1 MYCKVTHPILSY
13 AAVQQQCQQLDQF
26 ILNLQTPS
34 SPSPS
39 DPSATSGATSP
50 SALPEAP
57 SPTPGAPDAQLPGQF
72 QPAQPSQ
79 LNQLNQ
85 LNQAQTAQQRPNP
98 NPNPKSSQL
107 IPLATVLDSAQG
119 DASWFASPRNA
130 QLMLESAQLPRRELE
145 PGEAGSPLLYRAAG
159 CNRARRCCCTCT
171 KLCDHRCLH
180 DCFVRLWLWKR
191 ELDSLGV
198 ATSSA
203 QLNHSVQLSQPA
215 QPAQPGEGTRVGNT
229 RLVSAAS
236 PYFATQCAVLNVYTS
251 YRQLSQVIGST
262 VSARM
267 NTHIREA
274 QARGGTNLNAMDY
287 SMQLKL
293 NAKGKPIADPETG
306 RLEVLYWPQSGLCP
320 FCLPDRSYQLKKRMK
335 KVGMPK

>member
-1 MYCKVTHPILSY
+1 MYCKVTYPILSY
-13 AAVQQQCQQLDQF
+13 AAVQQQCQRLDQF
-26 ILNLQTPS
+26 ILNLQTPGS
-34 SPSPS
+34 SP
-39 DPSATSGATSP
+39 GA
-50 SALPEAP
+50 
-57 SPTPGAPDAQLPGQF
+57 GAPDAQLPGQS
-72 QPAQPSQ
+72 QPAQP
-79 LNQLNQ
+79 NQLNR
-85 LNQAQTAQQRPNP
+85 AQSA
-98 NPNPKSSQL
+98 QL

-119 DASWFASPRNA
+119 DAIWFASPRNA
-130 QLMLESAQLPRRELE
+130 QHRESPRRELE
-145 PGEAGSPLLYRAAG
+145 LSEAGSPLLYRAAG

-171 KLCDHRCLH
+171 KLCAQRCLH

-198 ATSSA
+198 ATSPA
-203 QLNHSVQLSQPA
+203 QLSEQGGSA
-215 QPAQPGEGTRVGNT
+215 

-267 NTHIREA
+267 NTYIREA

>member
-13 AAVQQQCQQLDQF
+13 AAVQQQCHQLDQF
-26 ILNLQTPS
+26 ILNLQTPGS
-34 SPSPS
+34 S
-39 DPSATSGATSP
+39 DPSASSSSSAGAISSSATDP
-50 SALPEAP
+50 ST
-57 SPTPGAPDAQLPGQF
+57 TPGAPDAQLPGQS

-79 LNQLNQ
+79 LNQSQ
-85 LNQAQTAQQRPNP
+85 L
-98 NPNPKSSQL
+98 QL

-130 QLMLESAQLPRRELE
+130 QLLLESAQLPRRELE
-145 PGEAGSPLLYRAAG
+145 PSEAGSPLLYRAAG

-198 ATSSA
+198 ATSPA
-203 QLNHSVQLSQPA
+203 QLNHSAQLSQPA

-293 NAKGKPIADPETG
+293 NAKGKPIADPDTG

>member
-1 MYCKVTHPILSY
+1 MYCKVTHPIPSQTTAQNRELLM
-13 AAVQQQCQQLDQF
+13 QLDQL
-26 ILNLQTPS
+26 IQT
-34 SPSPS
+34 
-39 DPSATSGATSP
+39 
-50 SALPEAP
+50 LEA
-57 SPTPGAPDAQLPGQF
+57 GAPDAQLPGQ
-72 QPAQPSQ
+72 SQ
-79 LNQLNQ
+79 LN
-85 LNQAQTAQQRPNP
+85 P
-98 NPNPKSSQL
+98 SQL

-119 DASWFASPRNA
+119 DAIWFASPRNA
-130 QLMLESAQLPRRELE
+130 QQLLNSAQLNSPQLNCKLPRRELE

-171 KLCDHRCLH
+171 KLCTHRCLH
-180 DCFVRLWLWKR
+180 DCFMRLWLWKR
-191 ELDSLGV
+191 ELDSLGIV
-198 ATSSA
+198 TMQPSA
-203 QLNHSVQLSQPA
+203 AGQK
-215 QPAQPGEGTRVGNT
+215 
-229 RLVSAAS
+229 LVSAAS

-267 NTHIREA
+267 NTYVREA

>member
-13 AAVQQQCQQLDQF
+13 AAVQQQHQQLDQF
-26 ILNLQTPS
+26 ILNLQTPGS
-34 SPSPS
+34 S
-39 DPSATSGATSP
+39 DPS
-50 SALPEAP
+50 
-57 SPTPGAPDAQLPGQF
+57 APDAQLPGQS

-79 LNQLNQ
+79 LSQPQ
-85 LNQAQTAQQRPNP
+85 P
-98 NPNPKSSQL
+98 QL

-119 DASWFASPRNA
+119 DAIWFASPRNA
-130 QLMLESAQLPRRELE
+130 QLMLETALNCELPRRELE
-145 PGEAGSPLLYRAAG
+145 PGEAGSPLLYRAVG

-171 KLCDHRCLH
+171 KLCAHRCLH

-198 ATSSA
+198 ATSPA
-203 QLNHSVQLSQPA
+203 QLSQL
-215 QPAQPGEGTRVGNT
+215 GERGGSA

>member
-1 MYCKVTHPILSY
+1 MYCKVTHPILNQT
-13 AAVQQQCQQLDQF
+13 AVQQQCHQLDQF
-26 ILNLQTPS
+26 VLNLQTPGS
-34 SPSPS
+34 SPS
-39 DPSATSGATSP
+39 DPSAASTSP
-50 SALPEAP
+50 SP
-57 SPTPGAPDAQLPGQF
+57 SATSSTSPVANSTGAPDAQLPGQS
-72 QPAQPSQ
+72 QP
-79 LNQLNQ
+79 NQLNQ
-85 LNQAQTAQQRPNP
+85 LNQAQAARPKP
-98 NPNPKSSQL
+98 SQL
-107 IPLATVLDSAQG
+107 IPLATVLDSARG

-130 QLMLESAQLPRRELE
+130 QLMLEFSQLPRRELE

-159 CNRARRCCCTCT
+159 CNQARKCCCTCT
-171 KLCDHRCLH
+171 KLCAHRCLH

-191 ELDSLGV
+191 ELDSLDI
-198 ATSSA
+198 ATSPA
-203 QLNHSVQLSQPA
+203 QLSQPA
-215 QPAQPGEGTRVGNT
+215 QPGKGTRDGNT

-267 NTHIREA
+267 NTYIREA
-274 QARGGTNLNAMDY
+274 QARGGTNLNSMDY

-293 NAKGKPIADPETG
+293 NAKGKPIADPDTG
-306 RLEVLYWPQSGLCP
+306 KLEVLYWPQSGLCP

>member
-1 MYCKVTHPILSY
+1 MYCKVNYRVAPTESELRSTT
-13 AAVQQQCQQLDQF
+13 AQLDQL
-26 ILNLQTPS
+26 ILNLQTLS
-34 SPSPS
+34 
-39 DPSATSGATSP
+39 
-50 SALPEAP
+50 
-57 SPTPGAPDAQLPGQF
+57 APDAQLPGQS
-72 QPAQPSQ
+72 QLAQLSQ
-79 LNQLNQ
+79 LNQSQ
-85 LNQAQTAQQRPNP
+85 P
-98 NPNPKSSQL
+98 QL

-130 QLMLESAQLPRRELE
+130 QRCEPPRRELE

-171 KLCDHRCLH
+171 KLCAHRCLH

-198 ATSSA
+198 ATNPA
-203 QLNHSVQLSQPA
+203 QLSQPT
-215 QPAQPGEGTRVGNT
+215 QPAQLGERDGST

-306 RLEVLYWPQSGLCP
+306 KLEVLYWPQSGLCP

>member
-1 MYCKVTHPILSY
+1 MYCKVTHPILNQTT
-13 AAVQQQCQQLDQF
+13 VQQLDQF
-26 ILNLQTPS
+26 ILNLQTL
-34 SPSPS
+34 
-39 DPSATSGATSP
+39 PSATHLS
-50 SALPEAP
+50 
-57 SPTPGAPDAQLPGQF
+57 
-72 QPAQPSQ
+72 
-79 LNQLNQ
+79 
-85 LNQAQTAQQRPNP
+85 
-98 NPNPKSSQL
+98 
-107 IPLATVLDSAQG
+107 PLATVLDSAQG

-130 QLMLESAQLPRRELE
+130 QLMLESAQPNCELPRRELE

-171 KLCDHRCLH
+171 KLCAHRCLH

-198 ATSSA
+198 ATSPA
-203 QLNHSVQLSQPA
+203 QLSQPT
-215 QPAQPGEGTRVGNT
+215 QPAQLGERGGSA

-274 QARGGTNLNAMDY
+274 QARGGTNLNSMDY

>member
-1 MYCKVTHPILSY
+1 MYCKVTHPIPSY
-13 AAVQQQCQQLDQF
+13 AAAQQQCQQLDQF
-26 ILNLQTPS
+26 ILNLQTPPGS
-34 SPSPS
+34 SPSTTPTNPSSS
-39 DPSATSGATSP
+39 DPINPSATSP
-50 SALPEAP
+50 SATPEAGAT
-57 SPTPGAPDAQLPGQF
+57 SSGAPDAQLPGQS
-72 QPAQPSQ
+72 QP
-79 LNQLNQ
+79 
-85 LNQAQTAQQRPNP
+85 
-98 NPNPKSSQL
+98 QL

-119 DASWFASPRNA
+119 DAIWFASPRNA
-130 QLMLESAQLPRRELE
+130 QLMRNEPPQRELE
-145 PGEAGSPLLYRAAG
+145 LSETGSPLLYRVTG

-171 KLCDHRCLH
+171 KLCAHRCLH

-198 ATSSA
+198 ATSPA
-203 QLNHSVQLSQPA
+203 QLSQPA
-215 QPAQPGEGTRVGNT
+215 QAAQLGEKERST

-251 YRQLSQVIGST
+251 YKQLTQVIGST

-267 NTHIREA
+267 NTCIREA

-306 RLEVLYWPQSGLCP
+306 RLEVLCWPQSGLCP
-320 FCLPDRSYQLKKRMK
+320 FCLPDRSYQLKKRKK
-335 KVGMPK
+335 KVGESHK

>member
-1 MYCKVTHPILSY
+1 MYCKVTYPILNQT
-13 AAVQQQCQQLDQF
+13 ATQQLDHQLNQF
-26 ILNLQTPS
+26 ILNLQTLS
-34 SPSPS
+34 
-39 DPSATSGATSP
+39 
-50 SALPEAP
+50 
-57 SPTPGAPDAQLPGQF
+57 APDAQLPGQ
-72 QPAQPSQ
+72 AQPK
-79 LNQLNQ
+79 
-85 LNQAQTAQQRPNP
+85 P
-98 NPNPKSSQL
+98 SQL

-119 DASWFASPRNA
+119 DAIWFASPRNA
-130 QLMLESAQLPRRELE
+130 QLMLEPSQLNPSQLNCKLPRRELE

-171 KLCDHRCLH
+171 KLCTHRCLH
-180 DCFVRLWLWKR
+180 DCFMRLWLWKR
-191 ELDSLGV
+191 ELDSLGIVTMQPSV
-198 ATSSA
+198 AG
-203 QLNHSVQLSQPA
+203 QK
-215 QPAQPGEGTRVGNT
+215 
-229 RLVSAAS
+229 LVSAAS

-267 NTHIREA
+267 NTYIREA

>member
-13 AAVQQQCQQLDQF
+13 AAVQQQQRQLDQF
-26 ILNLQTPS
+26 ILNLQTP
-34 SPSPS
+34 PS
-39 DPSATSGATSP
+39 SGATSATDP
-50 SALPEAP
+50 GA
-57 SPTPGAPDAQLPGQF
+57 TPGAGAPDAQLPGQSQLNRS
-72 QPAQPSQ
+72 QPAQP
-79 LNQLNQ
+79 NQLNQ
-85 LNQAQTAQQRPNP
+85 QRSNP
-98 NPNPKSSQL
+98 NTPQL
-107 IPLATVLDSAQG
+107 IPLATVLDSTQG
-119 DASWFASPRNA
+119 DAIWFASPRNA
-130 QLMLESAQLPRRELE
+130 QLLLESAQLPRRELE

-159 CNRARRCCCTCT
+159 CNRARKCCCTCT
-171 KLCDHRCLH
+171 KLCAYRCLH

-191 ELDSLGV
+191 ELDSLG
-198 ATSSA
+198 
-203 QLNHSVQLSQPA
+203 
-215 QPAQPGEGTRVGNT
+215 EGTRDGST
-229 RLVSAAS
+229 QLVSAAS

-251 YRQLSQVIGST
+251 YKQLSQVIGST

-267 NTHIREA
+267 NTYIREA

>member
-1 MYCKVTHPILSY
+1 MYCKVTYPILSY
-13 AAVQQQCQQLDQF
+13 AAVQQQCQQLDQL
-26 ILNLQTPS
+26 ILNLQTLPGAS
-34 SPSPS
+34 S
-39 DPSATSGATSP
+39 SAGAINSSATSP
-50 SALPEAP
+50 ST
-57 SPTPGAPDAQLPGQF
+57 TPGAPNAQLPGQS
-72 QPAQPSQ
+72 QPAQPGQSQ
-79 LNQLNQ
+79 P
-85 LNQAQTAQQRPNP
+85 QRPQP
-98 NPNPKSSQL
+98 AQL

-119 DASWFASPRNA
+119 DAIWFASPRNA
-130 QLMLESAQLPRRELE
+130 QCCEPPRRELE

-171 KLCDHRCLH
+171 KLCAHRCLH

-191 ELDSLGV
+191 ELDSLGIVTMQPSV
-198 ATSSA
+198 AG
-203 QLNHSVQLSQPA
+203 QK
-215 QPAQPGEGTRVGNT
+215 
-229 RLVSAAS
+229 LVSAAS

-251 YRQLSQVIGST
+251 YKQLSQVIGST

-293 NAKGKPIADPETG
+293 NAKGKPIADPDTG

>member
-1 MYCKVTHPILSY
+1 MYCKVTHPILSHTTT
-13 AAVQQQCQQLDQF
+13 QQQDHQLDQF
-26 ILNLQTPS
+26 IQTLS
-34 SPSPS
+34 NANANAS
-39 DPSATSGATSP
+39 TSTTPGA
-50 SALPEAP
+50 
-57 SPTPGAPDAQLPGQF
+57 GAPDAQLPGQS
-72 QPAQPSQ
+72 QP
-79 LNQLNQ
+79 NQLNQ
-85 LNQAQTAQQRPNP
+85 QQPA
-98 NPNPKSSQL
+98 QL

-119 DASWFASPRNA
+119 DAIWFASPRNA
-130 QLMLESAQLPRRELE
+130 QRCELPRRELE
-145 PGEAGSPLLYRAAG
+145 PGEAGSPLLYRAVG
-159 CNRARRCCCTCT
+159 CNQARKCCCTCT
-171 KLCDHRCLH
+171 KLCAHRCLH

-191 ELDSLGV
+191 ELDSLGIVTLQPSV
-198 ATSSA
+198 AG
-203 QLNHSVQLSQPA
+203 QK
-215 QPAQPGEGTRVGNT
+215 
-229 RLVSAAS
+229 LVSAAS

-267 NTHIREA
+267 NTYVREA

-306 RLEVLYWPQSGLCP
+306 KLEVLYWPQSGLCP

>member
-26 ILNLQTPS
+26 ILNLQTPGS
-34 SPSPS
+34 SDPS
-39 DPSATSGATSP
+39 DPSTTPGATSLSTTP
-50 SALPEAP
+50 S
-57 SPTPGAPDAQLPGQF
+57 APDAQLPGQS
-72 QPAQPSQ
+72 QPSQ

-85 LNQAQTAQQRPNP
+85 AQPQPH
-98 NPNPKSSQL
+98 L
-107 IPLATVLDSAQG
+107 IPLATVLDSTQG

-130 QLMLESAQLPRRELE
+130 QRCELPRRELE

-198 ATSSA
+198 ATNPA
-203 QLNHSVQLSQPA
+203 QLSQPVQLSQLA
-215 QPAQPGEGTRVGNT
+215 QPDEQGGSA

-251 YRQLSQVIGST
+251 YKQLSQVIGST

-267 NTHIREA
+267 NTYIREA
-274 QARGGTNLNAMDY
+274 QARGGTNLNSMDY

>member
-1 MYCKVTHPILSY
+1 MYCKVTHPILDQT
-13 AAVQQQCQQLDQF
+13 ATQQLDHQLDQF
-26 ILNLQTPS
+26 ILNLQTLS
-34 SPSPS
+34 SSTNSSTP
-39 DPSATSGATSP
+39 
-50 SALPEAP
+50 PEAG
-57 SPTPGAPDAQLPGQF
+57 TGAPDAQLPGQAR
-72 QPAQPSQ
+72 P
-79 LNQLNQ
+79 NQLNQ
-85 LNQAQTAQQRPNP
+85 SQP
-98 NPNPKSSQL
+98 QL

-130 QLMLESAQLPRRELE
+130 QRCEPPRRELE

-171 KLCDHRCLH
+171 KLCTHRCLH
-180 DCFVRLWLWKR
+180 DCFMRLWLWKR

-198 ATSSA
+198 ATSPA
-203 QLNHSVQLSQPA
+203 QLSERGGS
-215 QPAQPGEGTRVGNT
+215 T

-262 VSARM
+262 ISARM
-267 NTHIREA
+267 NTYVREA
-274 QARGGTNLNAMDY
+274 QARGGTNLNSMDY

>member
-13 AAVQQQCQQLDQF
+13 AAAQQQCHQLDQF
-26 ILNLQTPS
+26 ILNLQTPGS
-34 SPSPS
+34 S
-39 DPSATSGATSP
+39 PSATSS
-50 SALPEAP
+50 S
-57 SPTPGAPDAQLPGQF
+57 PGAPDAQLPGQS
-72 QPAQPSQ
+72 QP
-79 LNQLNQ
+79 NQLSQ
-85 LNQAQTAQQRPNP
+85 LNQAQAAQQRPNP
-98 NPNPKSSQL
+98 SQL

-119 DASWFASPRNA
+119 DAIWFASPRNA
-130 QLMLESAQLPRRELE
+130 QLMRNKPPQPNCGLPRRELE

-171 KLCDHRCLH
+171 KLCAHRCLH

-198 ATSSA
+198 ATSP
-203 QLNHSVQLSQPA
+203 VQLSQPA
-215 QPAQPGEGTRVGNT
+215 QAAQLGEKERNT

-251 YRQLSQVIGST
+251 YKQLSQVIGST

-267 NTHIREA
+267 NTYIREA

-293 NAKGKPIADPETG
+293 NAKGKPIADPDTG

-320 FCLPDRSYQLKKRMK
+320 FCLPDRSYQLKKRKK
-335 KVGMPK
+335 KVGESHK

>member
-1 MYCKVTHPILSY
+1 MYCKVTYPILSY

-26 ILNLQTPS
+26 ILNLQTL
-34 SPSPS
+34 
-39 DPSATSGATSP
+39 TS
-50 SALPEAP
+50 
-57 SPTPGAPDAQLPGQF
+57 PGAPDAQLPGQ
-72 QPAQPSQ
+72 SQ
-79 LNQLNQ
+79 
-85 LNQAQTAQQRPNP
+85 P

-119 DASWFASPRNA
+119 DAIWFASPRNA
-130 QLMLESAQLPRRELE
+130 QLMLESSQLPRRELE
-145 PGEAGSPLLYRAAG
+145 PGEAGSPLLHRAVG
-159 CNRARRCCCTCT
+159 CNQARKCCCTCT
-171 KLCDHRCLH
+171 KLCAHRCLH

-198 ATSSA
+198 ATSPA
-203 QLNHSVQLSQPA
+203 QLSQPA
-215 QPAQPGEGTRVGNT
+215 QPGKGTRDGNT

-267 NTHIREA
+267 NTYIQEVR
-274 QARGGTNLNAMDY
+274 ARGGTNLNAMDY

-293 NAKGKPIADPETG
+293 NAKGKPIADPDTG
-306 RLEVLYWPQSGLCP
+306 KLEVLYWPQSGLCP
-320 FCLPDRSYQLKKRMK
+320 FCLPDRSYQLKTRK
-335 KVGMPK
+335 KNVGESHK

>member
-1 MYCKVTHPILSY
+1 MYCKVTCPILSY
-13 AAVQQQCQQLDQF
+13 TAVQQQCHQLDQF
-26 ILNLQTPS
+26 ILNLQTPPS
-34 SPSPS
+34 STNPSPS
-39 DPSATSGATSP
+39 AVNPSATAGAG
-50 SALPEAP
+50 AGAGA
-57 SPTPGAPDAQLPGQF
+57 GAPDAQLPGQSQPKPSQPNQ
-72 QPAQPSQ
+72 QPA
-79 LNQLNQ
+79 
-85 LNQAQTAQQRPNP
+85 
-98 NPNPKSSQL
+98 QL

-130 QLMLESAQLPRRELE
+130 QLLLESAQLPRRELE
-145 PGEAGSPLLYRAAG
+145 LSEAGSPLLYRAAG

-171 KLCDHRCLH
+171 KLCAHRCLH

-198 ATSSA
+198 ATNPA
-203 QLNHSVQLSQPA
+203 QLSQP
-215 QPAQPGEGTRVGNT
+215 GERG

-267 NTHIREA
+267 NTYIREA

-293 NAKGKPIADPETG
+293 NAKRKPIADPETG
-306 RLEVLYWPQSGLCP
+306 KLEVLYWPQSGLCP

>member
-13 AAVQQQCQQLDQF
+13 AAAQQQCHQLDQF

-34 SPSPS
+34 
-39 DPSATSGATSP
+39 GAT
-50 SALPEAP
+50 PEAGAI
-57 SPTPGAPDAQLPGQF
+57 SSSTTPGAGAPDAQLPGQS
-72 QPAQPSQ
+72 QPAQPNQFSQ

-85 LNQAQTAQQRPNP
+85 LNQQRPNP
-98 NPNPKSSQL
+98 SSNPYQL

-130 QLMLESAQLPRRELE
+130 QRCEIPRRELE

-198 ATSSA
+198 ATSPA
-203 QLNHSVQLSQPA
+203 QLSQL
-215 QPAQPGEGTRVGNT
+215 GEST
-229 RLVSAAS
+229 RLVPAAS

-267 NTHIREA
+267 NTYVREA

>member
-13 AAVQQQCQQLDQF
+13 AAVQQLDQF
-26 ILNLQTPS
+26 ILNLQTLPS
-34 SPSPS
+34 SSDPSVAPSPS
-39 DPSATSGATSP
+39 AASP
-50 SALPEAP
+50 S
-57 SPTPGAPDAQLPGQF
+57 STPGAPDAQLPGQS
-72 QPAQPSQ
+72 QPAQPNQLSQ
-79 LNQLNQ
+79 LNQT
-85 LNQAQTAQQRPNP
+85 QAAQQ
-98 NPNPKSSQL
+98 QL

-119 DASWFASPRNA
+119 DAIWFASPRNA
-130 QLMLESAQLPRRELE
+130 QRCELPRRELE
-145 PGEAGSPLLYRAAG
+145 PGEAGSPLLYRAVG
-159 CNRARRCCCTCT
+159 CNQARKCCCTCT
-171 KLCDHRCLH
+171 KLCAHRCLH

-198 ATSSA
+198 ATNPA
-203 QLNHSVQLSQPA
+203 QLSQLSERDGSA
-215 QPAQPGEGTRVGNT
+215 

-306 RLEVLYWPQSGLCP
+306 KLEVLYWPQSGLCP

>member
-1 MYCKVTHPILSY
+1 MYCKVTYPILSY
-13 AAVQQQCQQLDQF
+13 TAVQQQCHQLDQF
-26 ILNLQTPS
+26 ILNLQTLSSDSSPGATS
-34 SPSPS
+34 STSPSPS
-39 DPSATSGATSP
+39 ATPGT
-50 SALPEAP
+50 
-57 SPTPGAPDAQLPGQF
+57 GAPDAQLPGQS
-72 QPAQPSQ
+72 QPAQP
-79 LNQLNQ
+79 NQHQ
-85 LNQAQTAQQRPNP
+85 P
-98 NPNPKSSQL
+98 QL

-130 QLMLESAQLPRRELE
+130 QCSQPNCELPRRELE
-145 PGEAGSPLLYRAAG
+145 LSEAGSPLLYRAAG

-171 KLCDHRCLH
+171 KLCAHRCLH

-191 ELDSLGV
+191 ELDSLGIVTMQPSV
-198 ATSSA
+198 AG
-203 QLNHSVQLSQPA
+203 Q
-215 QPAQPGEGTRVGNT
+215 

-251 YRQLSQVIGST
+251 YRQLSQVISST

-274 QARGGTNLNAMDY
+274 QARGSTNLNSMDY

-293 NAKGKPIADPETG
+293 NAKGKPIADPDTG
-306 RLEVLYWPQSGLCP
+306 KLEVLYWPQSGLCP

>member
-1 MYCKVTHPILSY
+1 MYCKVTHPILNQT
-13 AAVQQQCQQLDQF
+13 AVQQQCQQLDQF
-26 ILNLQTPS
+26 ILNLQTLT
-34 SPSPS
+34 PS
-39 DPSATSGATSP
+39 DPSAISSTNP
-50 SALPEAP
+50 SA
-57 SPTPGAPDAQLPGQF
+57 TPGAGAPDAQLPGQS
-72 QPAQPSQ
+72 QPAQP
-79 LNQLNQ
+79 N
-85 LNQAQTAQQRPNP
+85 QQRP
-98 NPNPKSSQL
+98 SQL

-119 DASWFASPRNA
+119 DAIWFASLRNA
-130 QLMLESAQLPRRELE
+130 QLMLEPSQLNCALPRRELE

-171 KLCDHRCLH
+171 KLCAHRCLH

-191 ELDSLGV
+191 ELDSLGIVTMQPSV
-198 ATSSA
+198 AG
-203 QLNHSVQLSQPA
+203 QK
-215 QPAQPGEGTRVGNT
+215 
-229 RLVSAAS
+229 LVSAAS

-251 YRQLSQVIGST
+251 YKQLSQVIGST

-267 NTHIREA
+267 NTYIREA

-306 RLEVLYWPQSGLCP
+306 KLEVLYWPQSGLCP

>member
-1 MYCKVTHPILSY
+1 MYCKVTHPIPDQT
-13 AAVQQQCQQLDQF
+13 AVQRLDHQLDQF
-26 ILNLQTPS
+26 ILSLQTLRPTDSNANS
-34 SPSPS
+34 SDLNP
-39 DPSATSGATSP
+39 A
-50 SALPEAP
+50 PEI
-57 SPTPGAPDAQLPGQF
+57 GAPDAQLPGQ
-72 QPAQPSQ
+72 AQSAQ
-79 LNQLNQ
+79 LK
-85 LNQAQTAQQRPNP
+85 P
-98 NPNPKSSQL
+98 SQL

-130 QLMLESAQLPRRELE
+130 QLMLEPSQLSCELPRRELE

-171 KLCDHRCLH
+171 KLCAHRCLH

-191 ELDSLGV
+191 ELDSLGIVTMQPSV
-198 ATSSA
+198 AG
-203 QLNHSVQLSQPA
+203 QK
-215 QPAQPGEGTRVGNT
+215 
-229 RLVSAAS
+229 LVSAAS

-267 NTHIREA
+267 NTYVREA

>member
-1 MYCKVTHPILSY
+1 MYCKVTHPILTQT
-13 AAVQQQCQQLDQF
+13 AVHQQHQQLDQF
-26 ILNLQTPS
+26 ILNLQTPPSASASAIS
-34 SPSPS
+34 SSATKPSPS
-39 DPSATSGATSP
+39 
-50 SALPEAP
+50 
-57 SPTPGAPDAQLPGQF
+57 PGAPDAQLPGQ
-72 QPAQPSQ
+72 AQPSQ
-79 LNQLNQ
+79 LNQSQ
-85 LNQAQTAQQRPNP
+85 PQRPQP
-98 NPNPKSSQL
+98 AQL

-130 QLMLESAQLPRRELE
+130 QLMLETARLPRRELE
-145 PGEAGSPLLYRAAG
+145 PGEAGSPLLYRAVG
-159 CNRARRCCCTCT
+159 CNQARKCCCTCT
-171 KLCDHRCLH
+171 KLCAHRCLH

-198 ATSSA
+198 ATSPA
-203 QLNHSVQLSQPA
+203 QLSQPA
-215 QPAQPGEGTRVGNT
+215 QPGEDARVGNT

-236 PYFATQCAVLNVYTS
+236 PYFATQCAVLSVYTS

-267 NTHIREA
+267 NTYIREA

-293 NAKGKPIADPETG
+293 NAKGKPIADPDTG
-306 RLEVLYWPQSGLCP
+306 KLEVLYWPQSGLCP